1 MKIRRNEIMRQRE
14 ICSRLPLCSPSFW
27 SHFCF
32 FHPFRLFFS
41 PLVLHITHYE
51 LRRTNRNKLMITE
64 EDAINFVFC
73 KIDTRVFAN
82 FVINLKAII
91 LTLSL
96 LDFPRRV
103 TSLKRKQKR
112 ISAKIFWN
120 WVHIII
126 IDSEEVWSA
135 LRWSRYYV
143 LSLKNNNK
151 LFWKLYYIRK
161 IKWSCYFVRQKFLVK
176 NINYLSLTG

>member
-91 LTLSL
+91 LTLYSTSLDMLHLWKGNKNESAPKFSGTEFISL
-96 LDFPRRV
+96 LLI
-103 TSLKRKQKR
+103 LKKYDRHSDDRDTMCYLLKIT
-112 ISAKIFWN
+112 ISCFESC
-120 WVHIII
+120 IIL
-126 IDSEEVWSA
+126 E
-135 LRWSRYYV
+135 
-143 LSLKNNNK
+143 K
-151 LFWKLYYIRK
+151 
-161 IKWSCYFVRQKFLVK
+161 
-176 NINYLSLTG
+176 

>member
-1 MKIRRNEIMRQRE
+1 MQSVTFMQPQFLI
-14 ICSRLPLCSPSFW
+14 SF
-27 SHFCF
+27 
-32 FHPFRLFFS
+32 LFFPS
-41 PLVLHITHYE
+41 VSFVFFPPCFTHYE

-96 LDFPRRV
+96 LDFPRHV
-103 TSLKRKQKR
+103 TSLRRKQKR

>member
-1 MKIRRNEIMRQRE
+1 MQSVTFMQPQFLI
-14 ICSRLPLCSPSFW
+14 SF
-27 SHFCF
+27 
-32 FHPFRLFFS
+32 LFFPS
-41 PLVLHITHYE
+41 VSFVFFPPCFTYYA

-96 LDFPRRV
+96 LDFPRHV

-126 IDSEEVWSA
+126 IEEVWSA

>member
-96 LDFPRRV
+96 LDFPRHLWKGNKNESAPKFSG
-103 TSLKRKQKR
+103 TEFILLLLILKKYDRHSDDRDTMCYLLKIT
-112 ISAKIFWN
+112 ISCFESC
-120 WVHIII
+120 IIL
-126 IDSEEVWSA
+126 E
-135 LRWSRYYV
+135 
-143 LSLKNNNK
+143 K
-151 LFWKLYYIRK
+151 
-161 IKWSCYFVRQKFLVK
+161 
-176 NINYLSLTG
+176 